1 MRLLEINYFFQYKS
15 GESVGGGDVNES
27 ENVVKNDQ
35 MALKYGFAT
44 GTGIHIVV
52 QF

>member
-1 MRLLEINYFFQYKS
+1 M
-15 GESVGGGDVNES
+15 GGGDVNES

-52 QF
+52 MYQLLYRIIPAGSRGS